1 MSIDKSKLESRSLF
15 ISMFFIGHHLSG
27 QPWRAHPSCGLTG
40 GHVRSAPNMDF
51 QHETF
56 VSTSYIRNK
65 ENVSLSTLLVRFVI
79 LFD

>member
-1 MSIDKSKLESRSLF
+1 MSIDKSKLESLSLF

-27 QPWRAHPSCGLTG
+27 QPWRAHLSCGLTA

-56 VSTSYIRNK
+56 VLNFLYQERRKCVPFNTTIEVCY
-65 ENVSLSTLLVRFVI
+65 TL
-79 LFD
+79 

>member
-1 MSIDKSKLESRSLF
+1 MSIDKSKLESLQLF
-15 ISMFFIGHHLSG
+15 ISMFLIGHHLSG
-27 QPWRAHPSCGLTG
+27 QPCRRHLSCGLTA

-51 QHETF
+51 QHET
-56 VSTSYIRNK
+56 SYIRNE